1 VAQGSAA
8 YDPFLHGV
16 DLDGGQVPAAAQ
28 RLDPDLGCSVDQRPR
43 EVQVTDL
50 GANSAAPSSVAQDL
64 ADRRIG
70 RVRMPD
76 NNAQA
81 VSGAT
86 GREPMSS
93 TSRNFAAILLL
104 LLVAVEFGGGS
115 LLTMLTRRIPGYL
128 DNPLRQNM
136 WRAGHA
142 HPGVWLVLGLVGML
156 YVDQTPLSAGLKTLV
171 RVTLLV
177 APILV
182 SLGFFLSVLSPRAE
196 RPNGLINLIYLA
208 AILLAIGVVTLGIGL
223 FQA

>member
-1 VAQGSAA
+1 
-8 YDPFLHGV
+8 
-16 DLDGGQVPAAAQ
+16 
-28 RLDPDLGCSVDQRPR
+28 
-43 EVQVTDL
+43 
-50 GANSAAPSSVAQDL
+50 
-64 ADRRIG
+64 
-70 RVRMPD
+70 
-76 NNAQA
+76 
-81 VSGAT
+81 
-86 GREPMSS
+86 MSS

-142 HPGVWLVLGLVGML
+142 HPGVWIVLALVAML
-156 YVDQTPLSAGLKTLV
+156 YVDQTPLSGGLKSLV

-182 SLGFFLSVLSPRAE
+182 SLGFFLSVLSPKAE
-196 RPNGLINLIYLA
+196 RPNGLIYLIYLA
-208 AILLAIGVVTLGIGL
+208 ALLLAIGVVTLGIGL